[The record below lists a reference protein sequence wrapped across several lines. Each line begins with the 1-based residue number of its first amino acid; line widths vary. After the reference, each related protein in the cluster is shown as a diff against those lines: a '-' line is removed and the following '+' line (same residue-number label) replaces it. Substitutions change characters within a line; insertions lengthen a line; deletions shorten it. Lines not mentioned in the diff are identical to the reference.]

1 VLSSGLER
9 AVPAETSSGGVDLT
23 DALSAAQTG
32 AEWGFIALYRDLQPR
47 MLRYVAALVGFAD
60 AEDVMAEAW
69 LHVARDLGR
78 FRGDVDGFRGWVS
91 TISRNRAVDHLRSR
105 ARQPLVIPG
114 PGHGGELTAAGD
126 TAVEALTG
134 ISTRAAIE
142 MIASLPQVEAEA
154 VLLRVV
160 VGLDGPTAAAV
171 LGKRPGTVRVA
182 AHRGLKRLAR
192 NLDRTEVADARK
204 A

>member
-69 LHVARDLGR
+69 LHVARDLG
-78 FRGDVDGFRGWVS
+78 
-91 TISRNRAVDHLRSR
+91 VDHLRSR